1 MGKIWIRLAVL
12 LALVGVVPLR
22 AAELKQ
28 QEVKQAIEKSLPLLQ
43 KSMQGSLEQR
53 SHCFTC
59 HHQGLGIL
67 TLVTA
72 RSRGLS
78 IDSQLLDTQVQGA
91 KGFLSKNKD
100 RFLEGRGTGGEMDTA
115 GYALWALSSA
125 NVPPD
130 DVTSAVTNYLVKV
143 QAGSD
148 HWKNS
153 SDRPPSESSP
163 FTSTYLS
170 VRGLHAFGNADQNAA
185 IQQRKTQVKS
195 WLLST
200 VAEGTEEQVFRLRT
214 LQLLAPGEPQTKLA
228 ADILKK
234 TQQEDGGFS
243 QLPGGQS
250 DPYATGSALVALHE
264 SGLPSTDPAYQNG
277 LRYLIQSQRED
288 GSWYV
293 KSRSVPFQTYYES
306 GYPHGKDQFISMMA
320 GCWSTMALMKS
331 LTPIDS
337 MPK

>member
-1 MGKIWIRLAVL
+1 MRANRLGMAIGLVL
-12 LALVGVVPLR
+12 ACTLSLG
-22 AAELKQ
+22 AADPQ
-28 QEVKQAIEKSLPLLQ
+28 PQEVRQAIERSLPLIQ
-43 KSMQGSLEQR
+43 KAMQGSLEQR

-72 RSRGLS
+72 KSRGLS
-78 IDSQLLDTQVQGA
+78 IDAGLLESQVQGA

-115 GYALWALSSA
+115 GYALWALSAA
-125 NVPPD
+125 NVPSD
-130 DVTSAVTNYLVKV
+130 EVTSAVTNYLVKV
-143 QAGSD
+143 QASSD

-170 VRGLHAFGNADQNAA
+170 IRGLHAFGNADQQPA
-185 IQQRKTQVKS
+185 IEQRKARVKA
-195 WLLST
+195 WLVQT
-200 VAEGTEEQVFRLRT
+200 MAEDTEEQVFRLRA
-214 LQLLAPGEPQTKLA
+214 LYLLAPGEPQTQLA
-228 ADILKK
+228 AEILKK

-243 QLPGGQS
+243 QLPSGLS

-264 SGLPSTDPAYQNG
+264 AGLPISDPAYQNG
-277 LRYLIQSQRED
+277 LRYLLKTQRED

-320 GCWSTMALMKS
+320 GCWSTMALALS
-331 LTPIDS
+331 LPASD
-337 MPK
+337 K

>member
-1 MGKIWIRLAVL
+1 MRHAAKLGGFL
-12 LALVGVVPLR
+12 LLWLGMIGPAYS
-22 AAELKQ
+22 
-28 QEVKQAIEKSLPLLQ
+28 QEVKPEDIRASIAKSLPLLQ
-43 KSMQGSLEQR
+43 KAMQGSLEQR

-153 SDRPPSESSP
+153 SDRPPSESST

-170 VRGLHAFGNADQNAA
+170 VRGLHAFGNVDQNAA
-185 IQQRKTQVKS
+185 IQQRKSQVKA
-195 WLLST
+195 WLLQT
-200 VAEGTEEQVFRLRT
+200 VAEDTEEQVFRLRT

-264 SGLPSTDPAYQNG
+264 AGLPSTDQAYQNG
-277 LRYLIQSQRED
+277 LRYLLKSQRED

-320 GCWSTMALMKS
+320 GCWSTMALALS
-331 LTPIDS
+331 LS
-337 MPK
+337 EQLPK